1 MKKRLLFLFI
11 PVLFVACQKEKDE
24 NQNTRQ
30 EQEYEILSY
39 NDKGSIFLTYSYP
52 TIDENGNYIRLS
64 SALMASTPANEDSS
78 ALIKSVIIGCH
89 ITITS
94 DAECPTRLNTSAS
107 INDVIIM
114 NTLPKSAKI
123 PELKQSIVIMP
134 DYQGYGISVQDIHPY
149 LSQELSGRQVAD
161 AVQYGL
167 LIYDNLENAIPFADD
182 WKTICLGFSQGG
194 AVALATQR
202 YIERNSL
209 DEELHFAGTFCGD
222 GPYDL
227 LETLKYYMHDDGNSY
242 GVQTAHTKGTIS
254 MPVALPLI
262 VKGMLDSHPQMK
274 NHDASDYFSKQFLDT
289 GIMDWFQEK
298 QKSTMD
304 IAKAWIDMTENGL
317 TAKDG
322 TVYSPEQMKSLFPVH
337 SFTQTITV
345 KDFNVTA
352 DLSKMLNPDL
362 FDYLNDP
369 SNFEKEYRNFNG
381 DKIQDLMA
389 ALESN
394 STVKGWEPAHKIVML
409 HSKYDTVVPFS
420 NLLSFTDSHPDA
432 DIRTVYYGTKDHQ
445 KTGSNFFLALL
456 NTTFSEEFTWLFA
469 EK

>member
-1 MKKRLLFLFI
+1 MKKRLLFLLI
-11 PVLFVACQKEKDE
+11 PVLFVACQKEDDE

-39 NDKGSIFLTYSYP
+39 TDNGSIFLTYSYP
-52 TIDENGNYIRLS
+52 TIDQNGNYIRLS
-64 SALMASTPANEDSS
+64 SALMASTPAKEDSS
-78 ALIKSVIIGCH
+78 AVIKSVIIGCH

-94 DAECPTRLNTSAS
+94 DAECPTMLNTSAS

-161 AVQYGL
+161 AVHYGL

-242 GVQTAHTKGTIS
+242 GVQTAHTKGAIS

-304 IAKAWIDMTENGL
+304 ISKAWIDMTENGL

-322 TVYSPEQMKSLFPVH
+322 TVYSPEQMKSLFPDH
-337 SFTQTITV
+337 SFTQTIMV

-420 NLLSFTDSHPDA
+420 NLLSFTGSHPDA

>member
-1 MKKRLLFLFI
+1 MKKRLLFLLI
-11 PVLFVACQKEKDE
+11 PVLFVACQKEDDE

-161 AVQYGL
+161 AVKYGL
-167 LIYDNLENAIPFADD
+167 LIYNDLESKIPFADD
-182 WKTICLGFSQGG
+182 WKTICFGFSQGG

-202 YIERNSL
+202 YIEQNSL

-227 LETLKYYMHDDGNSY
+227 IETLKYYMLDDGNSY

-254 MPVALPLI
+254 MPVVLPLI
-262 VKGMLDSHPQMK
+262 VKGMIDSHPQMK
-274 NHDASDYFSKQFLDT
+274 NHKASDYFSKQLLDT
-289 GIMDWFQEK
+289 GIMDWLQEK
-298 QKSTMD
+298 QKSTID
-304 IAKAWIDMTENGL
+304 IAKAWIDMAENGL

-322 TVYSPEQMKSLFPVH
+322 THYSPEQMKSLFPDY
-337 SFTQTITV
+337 SYTQALTG
-345 KDFNVTA
+345 KDYSIAA
-352 DLSKMLNPDL
+352 DLSKMLDPDL
-362 FDYLNDP
+362 FDYLNDI
-369 SNFEKEYRNFNG
+369 SNYEKEYSFFNG

-394 STVKGWEPAHKIVML
+394 STVKGWEPVHRIVML

-420 NLLSFTDSHPDA
+420 NLLKFTGSHPDA
-432 DIRTVYYGTKDHQ
+432 NIRTVYYGTKDHQ
-445 KTGSNFFLALL
+445 KTGANFFLSLL
-456 NTTFSEEFTWLFA
+456 NTTFSDEFTWLFA